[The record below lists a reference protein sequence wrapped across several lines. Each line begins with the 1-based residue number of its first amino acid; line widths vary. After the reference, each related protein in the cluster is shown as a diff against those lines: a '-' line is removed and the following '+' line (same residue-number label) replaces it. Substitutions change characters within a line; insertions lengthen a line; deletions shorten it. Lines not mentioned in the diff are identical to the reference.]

1 MHADESPQERVNRE
15 FMELLNELR
24 VVLPGVQLLFGFML
38 TVPFSQG
45 WGKATGF
52 QRGLFFGV
60 LCAVVISLA
69 CLIAPAAYHRV
80 RFRDGAKERNLHVA
94 NGFIKAG
101 LLTLGLSL
109 TGALV
114 VIADFQFG
122 TAAAL
127 LATVFGLS
135 LFAWAWWLMPLGER
149 AGDGRA

>member
-1 MHADESPQERVNRE
+1 MQADESPQERVNRE

-60 LCAVVISLA
+60 LCSVVISLA

-80 RFRDGAKERNLHVA
+80 RFRDGAKERNLYVA
-94 NGFIKAG
+94 NALIKAG
-101 LLTLGLSL
+101 LITLGLSL

-127 LATVFGLS
+127 LATAFALA

-149 AGDGRA
+149 A

>member
-1 MHADESPQERVNRE
+1 MDEETPEHRVNRE

-52 QRGLFFGV
+52 QRGLFFAV
-60 LCAVVISLA
+60 LCTVLISLA
-69 CLIAPAAYHRV
+69 CLVAPAAYHRA
-80 RFRDGAKERNLHVA
+80 RFRDGAKERNLHIA
-94 NGFIKAG
+94 NAFIRAG

-114 VIADFQFG
+114 VIADYQFG

-127 LATVFGLS
+127 LATTFGLL
-135 LFAWAWWLMPLGER
+135 LFAWAWWLMPVADR
-149 AGDGRA
+149 MRGDRP